1 MMTKKVECTLKL
13 IGRVLL
19 SVIFILAGFGKIGAF
34 AGTAGYVASVGIPM
48 AELVTVLVII
58 LELGGGLLLLVG
70 FKTRIV
76 AFLLAIFTILAALL
90 FHNNFSDQTQM
101 SIFLKNLAIAGGLFY
116 VKATGAGSYSVDAKM
131 KKEV

>member
-1 MMTKKVECTLKL
+1 MTKKKECTLKL
-13 IGRVLL
+13 LGRVLL

>member
-1 MMTKKVECTLKL
+1 MMTKKKECTLKL

>member
-1 MMTKKVECTLKL
+1 MTKKKECTLKL